1 MAIGRVT
8 YKLNK
13 ETSKGS
19 ANKDSFFNVNLESET
34 KLLPPDKI
42 NKIVNLYDVFSS
54 ERNSSSRYRIINTIL
69 PVFSNVLF
77 NISGNKGS
85 LNFNDQNG
93 ITNTKPYGWETFD
106 GFTFKND
113 PFDNDY
119 VSFSDLTYEESV
131 NKHLKEVNGWFGF
144 YDPDYRKHGFCTF
157 YDLEPKRTR
166 FDLNSNLS
174 NRNWEITITYP
185 YANDEQHHLVYG
197 GLLITTSESRT
208 LGGVPMISLGTAVPH
223 NLNIGD
229 TVRITDMNNFYM
241 NGDFTVLGLGLEN
254 GDSKETFFV
263 INIDPTIAVTG
274 PLFTT
279 GRMKRLYY
287 GNEVKYYFRKF
298 KKIKGYDTQLELT
311 RDDYECYPLSFSKN
325 IYDDQNYQV
334 VFNDDIDVSDLKDN
348 LGRPLSELYLTIIK
362 TNSKSFFTR
371 IVSGVDLENKLGN
384 VSTSTNDDLSVSNI
398 RKMHTISLPLAP
410 FQSHTPLENNVL
422 ITNNDF
428 YGDICE
434 YSKYE
439 AQETILSPVTH
450 RFNTIDRET
459 TIVRPISNG
468 VINGPRVEG
477 YMYQPHH
484 RLKIR
489 QFSNYVEQGD
499 SSVVG
504 IPEYAEYLG
513 DDKYLWRDLL
523 DIGYNDGQEETL
535 DYPFLNNAHY
545 LYNNICFVTKRQDPF
560 GNYGLLYT
568 KDYPR
573 DITGDGIGNKFTIKN
588 SGDVC

>member
-85 LNFNDQNG
+85 SNFNDPNG

-119 VSFSDLTYEESV
+119 TAFSDLTYEESV

-263 INIDPTIAVTG
+263 INIDPAIAVTG

-384 VSTSTNDDLSVSNI
+384 VSTSTNDDLSVGNI

-410 FQSHTPLENNVL
+410 FQSHIPLENNVL

-450 RFNTIDRET
+450 RFNTVDRET